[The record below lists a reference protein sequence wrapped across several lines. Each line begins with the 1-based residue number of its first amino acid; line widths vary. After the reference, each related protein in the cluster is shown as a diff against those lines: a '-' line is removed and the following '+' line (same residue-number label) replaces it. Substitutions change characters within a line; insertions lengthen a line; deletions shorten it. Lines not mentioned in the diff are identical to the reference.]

1 MTNDFYSILEIPKD
15 ASDQD
20 IKKAY
25 RKLSLQ
31 YHPDRNSSPD
41 ADEKIRNINEAYE
54 TLSNAEKRRMYDLDP
69 SQEGF
74 PGFPGGAFQF
84 SGPGDDANN
93 IFNMFFNGGFG
104 GMHGMHGMHG
114 MPGIHVFQN
123 GFHQSMPVMKPQPIL
138 HKMNISLEQAY
149 RGCSIDMRINRTVS
163 RGLSVSNETDNF
175 NFSIPAG
182 SVSEEIVVIQEK
194 GNVCENFKGDVH
206 ILINIENKPPFELR
220 GRNLIYSKTLTL
232 KESLC
237 GCSFDIMHPSGNSI
251 KIEETTV
258 SRPGHNKV
266 CNGLGMR
273 REGQSPGDMIIE
285 FSVIFPESLTTEQ
298 VTSLTEIL

>member
-1 MTNDFYSILEIPKD
+1 MTTDLYSILEIPKD
-15 ASDQD
+15 ASEQD

-54 TLSNAEKRRMYDLDP
+54 TLSNPEKRRMYDLGEQP
-69 SQEGF
+69 GIFQGGF
-74 PGFPGGAFQF
+74 PGFPGGAFHF
-84 SGPGDDANN
+84 SNGHHDINSM
-93 IFNMFFNGGFG
+93 FNSFFNGGG
-104 GMHGMHGMHG
+104 G

-123 GFHQSMPVMKPQPIL
+123 GFHHSMPAMKPQPIL

-149 RGCSIDMRINRTVS
+149 RGCSIDMRLNRNVS

-182 SVSEEIVVIQEK
+182 SVSEEIVIIKEK

-206 ILINIENKPPFELR
+206 IIINIENKPPFKLH
-220 GRNLIYSKTLTL
+220 GKNLIYLKTLSL

-237 GCSFDIMHPSGNSI
+237 GCSFDILHPSGNSI

-266 CNGLGMR
+266 YNGMGMR
-273 REGQSPGDMIIE
+273 RDGQSPGDMIIE
-285 FSVIFPESLTTEQ
+285 FSVIFPESLTSEQ
-298 VTSLTEIL
+298 VSSLTEIL

>member
-1 MTNDFYSILEIPKD
+1 MTTDLYSILEIPKD
-15 ASDQD
+15 ASEQD

-41 ADEKIRNINEAYE
+41 ADEKIRKINEAYE
-54 TLSNAEKRRMYDLDP
+54 TLSNAEKRRMYDLGPQPDI
-69 SQEGF
+69 F
-74 PGFPGGAFQF
+74 PGFPGGAFHF
-84 SGPGDDANN
+84 SNGRHDINSM
-93 IFNMFFNGGFG
+93 FNSFFNGGG
-104 GMHGMHGMHG
+104 G

-123 GFHQSMPVMKPQPIL
+123 GFHHSMPVMKPQPIL

-149 RGCSIDMRINRTVS
+149 RGCSIDMRINRTIS

-175 NFSIPAG
+175 NFSSDSFFSITDRL
-182 SVSEEIVVIQEK
+182 
-194 GNVCENFKGDVH
+194 CENFKGDVH
-206 ILINIENKPPFELR
+206 IAINIENKPPFKLH
-220 GRNLIYSKTLTL
+220 GKNLIYLKTLSL

-237 GCSFDIMHPSGNSI
+237 GCSFDILHPSGNSI
-251 KIEETTV
+251 KIEETSV

-266 CNGLGMR
+266 YNGLGMR
-273 REGQSPGDMIIE
+273 REGQSPGDMVIE